1 MCGACSGTAPGS
13 SVRIPNSPSSF
24 VGHRPKPRKP
34 GTAPLGSSGWSN
46 RPFGSACHVSIN
58 ASGTGAPSPSV
69 TTPRIHTAPSVPSS
83 TTVGPSS
90 HGRPSDRYGPTVCEG
105 VEGSFGPAW
114 LICPPVFFGPP
125 SPPQRTQPAA
135 ADSTRPIPTGLASE
149 KILAHSSSVPCGTP
163 APDRTRE
170 RKDPRSLVLFVL
182 RVFERRRFPASHH
195 DVETERQRPFRHRPA
210 QIERRDQPLPRLLV
224 RNRIEDRVLEEQ
236 RIVGEV
242 HLRDEP
248 LGERRTEHGEVDVRG
263 TPGVVVVLPRIR
275 PRLDGDELVPALV
288 VGDRTAHTVEV
299 RVDRTR
305 PVVPHVPI
313 PTTRVRLPD
322 LDQRIRDRFAV
333 TVEQAPV
340 HQDALPL
347 GFLRVLPREVVV
359 QLADPAVAQQRTRHL
374 GQFV

>member
-90 HGRPSDRYGPTVCEG
+90 HGRPIDRYGPTVCEG

-114 LICPPVFFGPP
+114 LICPPVFLGTP

-149 KILAHSSSVPCGTP
+149 KILAHSSSAPCGTP

-170 RKDPRSLVLFVL
+170 RKDPRSLVL
-182 RVFERRRFPASHH
+182 S
-195 DVETERQRPFRHRPA
+195 T
-210 QIERRDQPLPRLLV
+210 
-224 RNRIEDRVLEEQ
+224 
-236 RIVGEV
+236 
-242 HLRDEP
+242 LRD
-248 LGERRTEHGEVDVRG
+248 T
-263 TPGVVVVLPRIR
+263 
-275 PRLDGDELVPALV
+275 
-288 VGDRTAHTVEV
+288 
-299 RVDRTR
+299 RTR
-305 PVVPHVPI
+305 PDSRAKRSSLTRPQYLAGHPH
-313 PTTRVRLPD
+313 PTGLASEKILAHSSSSSSGFSNGVASLPRTTMSKRNANAHSGTVRLRSND
-322 LDQRIRDRFAV
+322 EINRCRAFSSGIELKIGSWKNSGSSGKYICVTSRWVNAV
-333 TVEQAPV
+333 PNSEKWMCDGRQA
-340 HQDALPL
+340 LSW
-347 GFLRVLPREVVV
+347 LR
-359 QLADPAVAQQRTRHL
+359 H
-374 GQFV
+374 G